1 MSIQNAA
8 RAYLKDAP
16 ADWHKFAHILAT
28 RVARHI
34 AADAWQSAH
43 SSSEIASI
51 GTSVAELVLAT
62 LLSPA
67 NVQVIAGT
75 ESESPAYERIT
86 ECISEALDG
95 IKVEVPDDPDQ
106 EYLDDIV
113 DLGTYGPVRRWDGY
127 GDAYRDAPEL
137 LSVYSISRIANLQAE
152 QIFSIVQ
159 TIGTRA
165 SWKPSEAQDQVT
177 SKSLVR
183 LDLIDLALYRTLIK
197 HPELMQ
203 TLDWRVFEKL
213 LADIIETFGYTVE
226 LQRGTK
232 DGGVDIFAIRSDQFG
247 QHRYM
252 IQAKRWS
259 NRVGVEPVRQL
270 LFLHGHHHATKS
282 CLATTSAFTDGAWDL
297 AAQYRWQLELRDFEG
312 IRDWLGKAHE
322 LKGGG

>member
-1 MSIQNAA
+1 M
-8 RAYLKDAP
+8 
-16 ADWHKFAHILAT
+16 
-28 RVARHI
+28 ARHI
-34 AADAWQSAH
+34 AADAWQSAN

-51 GTSVAELVLAT
+51 GTSVAELVLAA
-62 LLSPA
+62 LLSPP

-75 ESESPAYERIT
+75 ESESLAYERIT
-86 ECISEALDG
+86 ECIGEALDG

-127 GDAYRDAPEL
+127 GDAYQHAPEL
-137 LSVYSISRIANLQAE
+137 LSVYSISRPAKLQAE
-152 QIFSIVQ
+152 QIFSIVR
-159 TIGTRA
+159 TIRTGVPET
-165 SWKPSEAQDQVT
+165 QDHVT

-183 LDLIDLALYRTLIK
+183 LDLIDLALYRTLIQ

-232 DGGVDIFAIRSDQFG
+232 DGGVDIFAIRSDHFG

-322 LKGGG
+322 LKSEGHKRS